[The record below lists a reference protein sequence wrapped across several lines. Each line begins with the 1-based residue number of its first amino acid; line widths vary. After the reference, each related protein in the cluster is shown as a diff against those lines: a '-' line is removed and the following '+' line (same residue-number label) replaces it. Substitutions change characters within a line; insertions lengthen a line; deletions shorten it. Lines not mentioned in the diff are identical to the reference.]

1 MEIISFRRIK
11 KIKKTDLFKNTI
23 FRTLREPIIKI
34 KQSLKANSLHS
45 AIRRRKK
52 DIENYFNNINIENK
66 NDLINYDISISRR
79 KKSPKIKRRS
89 FFPFSEEKKNSTKI
103 IFKRNKF
110 SETFNSFTNFTTYK
124 NTNNITKDNSNIF
137 LTNIKEKENSKDNK
151 IISLKTV
158 FDNKPGKISLKKNN
172 IRLFIN
178 NSNSEKFQLLPK
190 KLLINCNIKTN
201 FNLKN
206 KKLFHSQNNLN
217 LALNEKNKFLKKSNL
232 TFSDILFP
240 RRKSMFKKLM
250 EIEIKNKKTNN
261 QLKKLIEDS
270 HFFPVISDSFKADM
284 NAIIDKTIQIKKNGT
299 YKIKDLHN
307 NENFKKIFEKYWDY
321 NNQKIRHNVFKERQ
335 QHLWD
340 SVSNQIHKDLVKAEK
355 MNLNIKYDPT
365 SSFSNMFMRNFDN

>member
-110 SETFNSFTNFTTYK
+110 SETFNSFTNFTTDK

-158 FDNKPGKISLKKNN
+158 FDNKPGKISLKRNN

-190 KLLINCNIKTN
+190 KFLINCNIKTN

>member
-66 NDLINYDISISRR
+66 NDLINYDSSISRR

-110 SETFNSFTNFTTYK
+110 SETFNSFTNFTTDK

-158 FDNKPGKISLKKNN
+158 FDNKPGKISLKRNN

-190 KLLINCNIKTN
+190 KFLINCNIKTN

-240 RRKSMFKKLM
+240 RRKSIFKKLM

>member
-110 SETFNSFTNFTTYK
+110 SETFNSFTNFTTDK

>member
-52 DIENYFNNINIENK
+52 EIENYFNNINIENK
-66 NDLINYDISISRR
+66 NDLINYDSSISRR

-110 SETFNSFTNFTTYK
+110 SETFNSFTNFTTDK

-158 FDNKPGKISLKKNN
+158 FDNKPGKISLKRNN

-190 KLLINCNIKTN
+190 KFLINCNIKTN

>member
-66 NDLINYDISISRR
+66 NDLINYDSSISRR

-110 SETFNSFTNFTTYK
+110 SETFNSFTNFTTDK

-190 KLLINCNIKTN
+190 KFLINCNIKTN

-206 KKLFHSQNNLN
+206 KKN
-217 LALNEKNKFLKKSNL
+217 
-232 TFSDILFP
+232 
-240 RRKSMFKKLM
+240 
-250 EIEIKNKKTNN
+250 
-261 QLKKLIEDS
+261 
-270 HFFPVISDSFKADM
+270 
-284 NAIIDKTIQIKKNGT
+284 
-299 YKIKDLHN
+299 
-307 NENFKKIFEKYWDY
+307 
-321 NNQKIRHNVFKERQ
+321 
-335 QHLWD
+335 
-340 SVSNQIHKDLVKAEK
+340 
-355 MNLNIKYDPT
+355 
-365 SSFSNMFMRNFDN
+365 

>member
-240 RRKSMFKKLM
+240 RRKSIFKKLM

>member
-110 SETFNSFTNFTTYK
+110 SETFNSFTNFTTDK

-158 FDNKPGKISLKKNN
+158 FDNKPGKISLKRNN

-190 KLLINCNIKTN
+190 KFLINCNIKTN

-340 SVSNQIHKDLVKAEK
+340 SVSNQVQKDLVKAEK

>member
-1 MEIISFRRIK
+1 MEIISYRKNK
-11 KIKKTDLFKNTI
+11 KIKKNDLFKHTI

-52 DIENYFNNINIENK
+52 EIENYFNNINIENK
-66 NDLINYDISISRR
+66 NDLINYDLSISRR
-79 KKSPKIKRRS
+79 KKSPKIKRKS
-89 FFPFSEEKKNSTKI
+89 VFPFSEEKKTSTRI

-110 SETFNSFTNFTTYK
+110 CETFNSFTNFSTDK
-124 NTNNITKDNSNIF
+124 NTNNITKDNSNVF
-137 LTNIKEKENSKDNK
+137 LTNIKDKENSKDDK
-151 IISLKTV
+151 IISLKSV
-158 FDNKPGKISLKKNN
+158 FYNKPVNYSIGRNN

-178 NSNSEKFQLLPK
+178 NSNSDKFKSLPK
-190 KLLINCNIKTN
+190 KLLINCNTENN
-201 FNLKN
+201 FNLKK

-217 LALNEKNKFLKKSNL
+217 SALNDKNKLLKKSNL

-240 RRKSMFKKLM
+240 RRKSMYKKLM
-250 EIEIKNKKTNN
+250 EIEITNKKTNN

-284 NAIIDKTIQIKKNGT
+284 SAIIDKTIQIRKNGT
-299 YKIKDLHN
+299 YIIKNLYDG
-307 NENFKKIFEKYWDY
+307 ENFKKIFDKYWDY
-321 NNQKIRHNVFKERQ
+321 HNKKIRHNVFKERQ

-340 SVSNQIHKDLVKAEK
+340 SVSNQVQKDLVKAEK

-365 SSFSNMFMRNFDN
+365 SSFSNMFMRNFDK